1 MQAVHIQDL
10 IEKVVRLRIFY
21 DRNLRTD
28 SMRGNVII
36 LSSVIHALLSDLIED
51 DHSIRKEALNGL
63 RAGRSGHSDFS
74 RAINSALLLGI
85 VREPTAR
92 GLHLLRELR
101 NDLAHGVALMGDDAE
116 VSQRIQAISEALSAV
131 PNDEPKWVL
140 HGVAIKLIHG
150 ICYDYAESHGS
161 SRDAV
166 IAEWEPIRRR
176 ILSEGA

>member
-1 MQAVHIQDL
+1 MNIHDL

-21 DRNLRTD
+21 DRNLHTD
-28 SMRGNVII
+28 SIRGNVII

-51 DHSIRKEALNGL
+51 DHSIRKGANGL
-63 RAGRSGHSDFS
+63 RSGRSGHTDFNG
-74 RAINSALLLGI
+74 AINSALLLGI
-85 VREPTAR
+85 VRESTAR

-101 NDLAHGVALMGDDAE
+101 NELAHGVALMGDDAE

-161 SRDAV
+161 SRDTV
-166 IAEWEPIRRR
+166 IAEWEPIRKR
-176 ILSEGA
+176 ILSEGT